1 MGADANAST
10 PTGSTALMQA
20 AANGRAGSVRALLKG
35 GATVDAVDKKGAT
48 ALILAAKFSPGAETA
63 RLLVEAGADTTRRH
77 GRNGKTALEWAEH
90 TDHDVTAALLQRRS
104 SADTAQ

>member
-1 MGADANAST
+1 
-10 PTGSTALMQA
+10 MQA

-48 ALILAAKFSPGAETA
+48 ALIAKFSPGAETA